1 MLILTRRVGESVIIG
16 EDVEVS
22 VLSVKGSQVRI
33 GIKAPKGVAVHR
45 QEILSRGPNDEAA
58 PAVAGDKLGPQGS

>member
-1 MLILTRRVGESVIIG
+1 MLILTRRVGESLIIG

-45 QEILSRGPNDEAA
+45 QEILSRLAPDAPN
-58 PAVAGDKLGPQGS
+58 AVAGDKPEPQGG

>member
-45 QEILSRGPNDEAA
+45 QEILGRGAGDPAV
-58 PAVAGDKLGPQGS
+58 PAVAGDKLGPQGG

>member
-33 GIKAPKGVAVHR
+33 GIKAPKGIAVHR
-45 QEILSRGPNDEAA
+45 QEILTRG
-58 PAVAGDKLGPQGS
+58 AVETTPVVAAGDEPGPQS

>member
-45 QEILSRGPNDEAA
+45 QEILTRGAAEAS
-58 PAVAGDKLGPQGS
+58 PAVAGDKPAGPHSG

>member
-1 MLILTRRVGESVIIG
+1 MLILTRRIGESVIIG

-45 QEILSRGPNDEAA
+45 QEILNRGGPA
-58 PAVAGDKLGPQGS
+58 PTPAIAGDKRGPQGS

>member
-33 GIKAPKGVAVHR
+33 GIKAPKGIAVHR
-45 QEILSRGPNDEAA
+45 QEILTRGVTDHAL
-58 PAVAGDKLGPQGS
+58 PAVAGDKVTPKGS